1 MPMNGYKKWDTILPG
16 WFGQPYWQAFVM
28 GLVIVVTV
36 HTLRAAGP
44 GFYLKG
50 GDRVLFY
57 GDSITE
63 QRFYT
68 TEVELFVRTRFPN
81 LHVRF
86 VNSAFGGDR
95 VTGGG
100 AGTINVRLKRDVFPF
115 KPNIVTIML
124 GMNDAW
130 YVPFKQ
136 RIFNTYTKGYE
147 HIITSLQKHLPGV
160 KIVLIEPSPYDDVT
174 HKPYFSLDP
183 KYTGPESY
191 NGVLVR
197 YGRFVRQLAAKYHLM
212 CVDFNKPLVD
222 VLRQANRANHVLAAQ
237 IIPGRIHP
245 DANGQL
251 VMAEALLKAW
261 DAPATVTAVQINA
274 RDSTVAQA
282 ENTSISGL
290 TVTRG
295 IISWT
300 QMDKALP
307 LALMDLHG
315 NWPQFPQVLVWPYNR
330 LWQPGGPNWNHSWLT
345 INAKYQ
351 PTDFWQPPQPKWSY
365 VNPVTALVLKDIHI
379 YSALDSEMLRIAGLT
394 APRYTLKI
402 DGHRVGTFSSTRL
415 ATGIN
420 LARYH
425 TPMLAQSYHVMHV
438 LWHAEQMR
446 FYIWHYIQLPM
457 AGYRQADIKHAQ
469 TKLIAALYHH
479 LFHTIERR
487 EYAAARIQ
495 PRHYELVPISH

>member
-1 MPMNGYKKWDTILPG
+1 
-16 WFGQPYWQAFVM
+16 M
-28 GLVIVVTV
+28 GLLILATV
-36 HTLRAAGP
+36 HTLHAASRQ
-44 GFYLKG
+44 FYLKP

-63 QRFYT
+63 QRFYVN
-68 TEVELFVRTRFPN
+68 EVELFVRTRFPN

-86 VNSAFGGDR
+86 INSAFGGDR

-100 AGTINVRLKRDVFPF
+100 AGTINIRLKRDVFPF
-115 KPNIVTIML
+115 KPNIITIML

-136 RIFNTYTKGYE
+136 RIFNTYAKGYE
-147 HIITSLQKHLPGV
+147 HIIQALQKHLPGV

-183 KYTGPESY
+183 KYNGPNGY
-191 NGVLVR
+191 NDVLIR
-197 YGRFVRQLAAKYHLM
+197 YGKFVRQLAAKYHLM
-212 CVDFNKPLVD
+212 CVNFNKPLVS
-222 VLRQANRANHVLAAQ
+222 VLRKVNRIDHALAAQ

-251 VMAEALLKAW
+251 VMAEALLNAW
-261 DAPATVTAVQINA
+261 GAPAAVTAVQINA
-274 RDSTVAQA
+274 GDTTVARA
-282 ENTSISGL
+282 ENTSVSGL
-290 TVTRG
+290 IVTPG

-307 LALMDLHG
+307 MALMDLHG
-315 NWPQFPQVLVWPYNR
+315 NWPQFPKVLIWPYNR

-345 INAKYQ
+345 VNGKYQ
-351 PTDFWQPPQPKWSY
+351 PSDFWQPGQPKWNY
-365 VNPVTALVLKDIHI
+365 VNPATALVVKASHI
-379 YSALDSEMLRIAGLT
+379 YSTLDSESLKVAGLA

-402 DGHRVGTFSSTRL
+402 DGQLVGTFSSNQL

-425 TPMLAQSYHVMHV
+425 TPMLAQSYHVMHAI
-438 LWHAEQMR
+438 WHAQQMR
-446 FYIWHYIQLPM
+446 FYIWHYIQLPL
-457 AGYRQADIKHAQ
+457 AGYEKAGIQRAEAR
-469 TKLIAALYHH
+469 LIATLYHH
-479 LFHTIERR
+479 LFHTLEQR
-487 EYAAARIQ
+487 EYAAARIK
-495 PRHYELVPISH
+495 PHHYELVPISH

>member
-1 MPMNGYKKWDTILPG
+1 MQINVCNDLDNVVARSVIKLRCLL
-16 WFGQPYWQAFVM
+16 
-28 GLVIVVTV
+28 LVGFLVFAAAPA
-36 HTLRAAGP
+36 LRAAGRQ
-44 GFYLKG
+44 FYLKP

-63 QRFYT
+63 QRFYS

-86 VNSAFGGDR
+86 LNSAFGGDR

-100 AGTINVRLKRDVFPF
+100 AGTINVRLKRDVYPF

-136 RIFNTYTKGYE
+136 SIFHTYAQGYE
-147 HIITSLQKHLPGV
+147 HIIQSLQKHLPGV

-174 HKPYFSLDP
+174 HKPFFSLDP
-183 KYTGPESY
+183 RYTGPESY
-191 NGVLVR
+191 NGVLIR
-197 YGRFVRQLAAKYHLM
+197 YGKFVKQLAAKYHLM
-212 CVDFNKPLVD
+212 CVNFNKPLVD
-222 VLRQANRANHVLAAQ
+222 VLRKANRVNHALATQ

-245 DANGQL
+245 MANGQL

-261 DAPATVTAVQINA
+261 GAPAIVTAVQVNVGDKA
-274 RDSTVAQA
+274 VVKAD
-282 ENTSISGL
+282 NTSVSDV
-290 TVTRG
+290 TVHHGT
-295 IISWT
+295 ISWT

-307 LALMDLHG
+307 MALMDLHG

-330 LWQPGGPNWNHSWLT
+330 LWQPGGPNWNHTWLT
-345 INAKYQ
+345 TNGKYQ
-351 PTDFWQPPQPKWSY
+351 PTDFWQPPQPKWNY
-365 VNPVTALVLKDIHI
+365 VNPVTALVVKASHI
-379 YSALDSEMLRIAGLT
+379 YSALDSETLKVRGLT

-402 DGHRVGTFSSTRL
+402 DGQLVGTFSSARL

-438 LWHAEQMR
+438 IWHAQQMR
-446 FYIWHYIQLPM
+446 FYIWHDIQLPL
-457 AGYRQADIKHAQ
+457 AGYGQPSIKKAEA
-469 TKLIAALYHH
+469 KLLAPLYHH
-479 LFHTIERR
+479 LFHTLERQ
-487 EYAAARIQ
+487 EYAAAR
-495 PRHYELVPISH
+495 PVPHHYELIPGGH

>member
-1 MPMNGYKKWDTILPG
+1 MQINVLTDVDNIVTRSLIKLRWLLL
-16 WFGQPYWQAFVM
+16 M
-28 GLVIVVTV
+28 GFLV
-36 HTLRAAGP
+36 LAAAP
-44 GFYLKG
+44 ALHAANRQFYLKN

-63 QRFYT
+63 QRFYS

-147 HIITSLQKHLPGV
+147 HIIKSLQKHLPGV
-160 KIVLIEPSPYDDVT
+160 NIVLVEPSPYDDVT

-183 KYTGPESY
+183 KYTGTESY
-191 NGVLVR
+191 NGVLIR

-212 CVDFNKPLVD
+212 CVNFNKPLVD
-222 VLRQANRANHVLAAQ
+222 VLRQANHISHALATQ

-251 VMAEALLKAW
+251 VMAETLLKAW
-261 DAPATVTAVQINA
+261 NAPATVTAVQINA
-274 RDSTVAQA
+274 GDKTVAQA
-282 ENTSISGL
+282 ENTHVSGL

-295 IISWT
+295 IVSWT

-307 LALMDLHG
+307 MALMDLHG

-330 LWQPGGPNWNHSWLT
+330 LWQPGGPNWNHTWLT
-345 INAKYQ
+345 INGKYQ
-351 PTDFWQPPQPKWSY
+351 PTDFWQPPQPKWNY
-365 VNPVTALVLKDIHI
+365 VNPVTALVVKASHI
-379 YSALDSEMLRIAGLT
+379 YSALDSESLKVPGLT

-402 DGHRVGTFSSTRL
+402 DGQLVGTFSSAQL

-438 LWHAEQMR
+438 IWHAEQMR
-446 FYIWHYIQLPM
+446 FYIWHDIQLPL
-457 AGYRQADIKHAQ
+457 AGYGQPSIKKAEA
-469 TKLIAALYHH
+469 KLIATLYHH
-479 LFHTIERR
+479 LFQTIERR
-487 EYAAARIQ
+487 EYVAAQ
-495 PRHYELVPISH
+495 PVLRHYELVPGGH